1 MLEGRLGSW
10 HFVGVVLP
18 INPPTQDTYCKPTHG
33 NSMIGT
39 PQWCSDWNLEQLWG
53 QVDVPQHFLEC
64 GNMNCPAGRPVSSG
78 CAGGH
83 WTVVLQGCLGRWVV
97 PIDIHINPRI
107 QGFNFIPFSHVRM
120 GVWTCVCTCMP
131 VWMRVCGRQI
141 QRVCV
146 RSIVCHVGMLHT
158 ETGGC
163 KGGGRKWNRGTLF
176 HWMIEM
182 ENYGDRYCIHEQENV
197 QLFWLRS
204 SNLGICCMY
213 VSMLSCIILHLYV
226 VPLPR

>member
-1 MLEGRLGSW
+1 MSEGHLGSW
-10 HFVGVVLP
+10 YFVDVVLP
-18 INPPTQDTYCKPTHG
+18 ITPLTQDTYCKPTHG
-33 NSMIGT
+33 NSSPQGFPWIGT
-39 PQWCSDWNLEQLWG
+39 PQWCSDLNLEELWG
-53 QVDVPQHFLEC
+53 QVDVPWGFPQHFLEC

-83 WTVVLQGCLGRWVV
+83 WAVVLQGCLGRWIV

-120 GVWTCVCTCMP
+120 GVWACVRLYMHACVDACVCL
-131 VWMRVCGRQI
+131 
-141 QRVCV
+141 

-163 KGGGRKWNRGTLF
+163 KGGDREWNRGMLF

-182 ENYGDRYCIHEQENV
+182 ENYGDKYCIHEQENV

-204 SNLGICCMY
+204 SNLGICCMC
-213 VSMLSCIILHLYV
+213 VSMLPCMILHL
-226 VPLPR
+226 